1 MQKILNSVFV
11 CKAVFLVKFAN
22 FLAAFPVYIYD
33 DEKEIRMKEA
43 LPNLF
48 KFIGALAVTVAIY
61 FALSPDDNVND
72 KVLNQAMEFLG
83 TKLLAMVPEDQKHQV
98 EKEFDRFQE
107 QARGGKISDE
117 HFKDVAVAIINAEA
131 EGRQFK
137 REQIDSLLA
146 ALDEEKSNLEKRKA
160 EREENEMKRREGL
173 IAFSSHVQDFE
184 KFEKEWNK
192 KIPLPPVVDSAVPPP
207 SAHFP
212 RRPLYRVNTDFVVEV
227 DSFAVAA
234 LAEEHAQAFFSSE
247 TPRAVVVHRLEVD
260 RALRDLSRE
269 LPRLKI
275 EMRRLQMHLQMPDSL
290 REALENGPQIAA
302 VWSKEWNTQMSDS
315 LKRAMNEL
323 RQQQMRQSRLY
334 MHIADSVRKAARAYE
349 WKSKIAEPPPP
360 PETPKVEK
368 VEPPE

>member
-1 MQKILNSVFV
+1 
-11 CKAVFLVKFAN
+11 
-22 FLAAFPVYIYD
+22 
-33 DEKEIRMKEA
+33 MKEA

-98 EKEFDRFQE
+98 EKEFDKFQE

-117 HFKDVAVAIINAEA
+117 QFKDVAVAIINAEA
-131 EGRQFK
+131 EGRQFN

-192 KIPLPPVVDSAVPPP
+192 KIPLPPVVAPAVPPA

-227 DSFAVAA
+227 DSLAVAA
-234 LAEEHAQAFFSSE
+234 LAEEHAQTFAGSE
-247 TPRAVVVHRLEVD
+247 TPRAVVVRRLEVD

-290 REALENGPQIAA
+290 TAELGDESPVAA
-302 VWSKEWNTQMSDS
+302 VWASEWNAAITDS
-315 LKRAMNEL
+315 LQRAMKEL
-323 RQQQMRQSRLY
+323 RQQEMRQSRRY
-334 MHIADSVRKAARAYE
+334 MHIADSVRRAARAYE
-349 WKSKIAEPPPP
+349 WKYKIAEPPPT

-368 VEPPE
+368 VEPPK

>member
-1 MQKILNSVFV
+1 
-11 CKAVFLVKFAN
+11 
-22 FLAAFPVYIYD
+22 
-33 DEKEIRMKEA
+33 MKEA

-83 TKLLAMVPEDQKHQV
+83 TKLLAMVPEDQKPQV

-131 EGRQFK
+131 EGRQFN

-146 ALDEEKSNLEKRKA
+146 ALDEEKTNLEKQKA
-160 EREENEMKRREGL
+160 ARAENEMKRREDL

-192 KIPLPPVVDSAVPPP
+192 KIPLPPVVDSQVPPP
-207 SAHFP
+207 SPHTP

-227 DSFAVAA
+227 DSIAVAA
-234 LAEEHAQAFFSSE
+234 LVEEHARAFGGE
-247 TPRAVVVHRLEVD
+247 APYAVVVHPPEVD

-302 VWSKEWNTQMSDS
+302 VWSKEWNTQMADS
-315 LKRAMNEL
+315 LKRAMKEL
-323 RQQQMRQSRLY
+323 RQQQMHQSRLY
-334 MHIADSVRKAARAYE
+334 MHIADSVRRAARAYE
-349 WKSKIAEPPPP
+349 WKHKIAEPPPT
-360 PETPKVEK
+360 PETPKVKK

>member
-1 MQKILNSVFV
+1 
-11 CKAVFLVKFAN
+11 
-22 FLAAFPVYIYD
+22 
-33 DEKEIRMKEA
+33 MKEA
-43 LPNLF
+43 LPKLF

-61 FALSPDDNVND
+61 FALSPDDSVND

-98 EKEFDRFQE
+98 EKEFGKFQE

-117 HFKDVAVAIINAEA
+117 QFKDVAVAIINAEA
-131 EGRQFK
+131 EGRQFNQ
-137 REQIDSLLA
+137 EQIDSLLA
-146 ALDEEKSNLEKRKA
+146 VLDEKRSNLEEKKV
-160 EREENEMKRREGL
+160 ESEESEIQRREDL

-207 SAHFP
+207 TAHFP

-227 DSFAVAA
+227 DSLAVAA
-234 LAEEHAQAFFSSE
+234 LAEEHAQAFVGSE
-247 TPRAVVVHRLEVD
+247 APRAVVVRRIEVD

-290 REALENGPQIAA
+290 REELGDDPPFATVWAA
-302 VWSKEWNTQMSDS
+302 EWNAAMADS
-315 LKRAMNEL
+315 LNRSMKEL
-323 RQQQMRQSRLY
+323 QKLQRHQTRLY
-334 MHIADSVRKAARAYE
+334 RHIADSVRKAAQAYE
-349 WKSKIAEPPPP
+349 WKYRQAVPPPP
-360 PETPKVEK
+360 PATPKVEK
-368 VEPPE
+368 IRPPE